1 MNYTFLVFLIYFL
14 CYFSNSIAQNNNCVR
29 GQAEPVVK
37 KLVYPNSQFQLQA
50 DSLRAIEIVN
60 FSNGDKLIIR
70 NWGCESYI
78 LTFGFETS
86 RFLDTKNKLGF
97 WLEKAIILMKEVENG
112 INAPINIKKGIKA
125 LEKHLKNSKKNNYK
139 DLKLEEEINF
149 EDNIEIRDFVRI
161 DKVEKQEN
169 KKLVLEISFGS
180 NL

>member
-1 MNYTFLVFLIYFL
+1 MKYTFCVFVIYFL

-50 DSLRAIEIVN
+50 DSLTAIEIVN

-78 LTFGFETS
+78 LTFRFETS

-97 WLEKAIILMKEVENG
+97 WFEKAIILMKEVENG
-112 INAPINIKKGIKA
+112 VNAPINIKKGIKA

-139 DLKLEEEINF
+139 DLKLEEEIDFGDINGF
-149 EDNIEIRDFVRI
+149 RDFVKI
-161 DKVEKQEN
+161 DKVERLTNKQI
-169 KKLVLEISFGS
+169 VLEISFGS